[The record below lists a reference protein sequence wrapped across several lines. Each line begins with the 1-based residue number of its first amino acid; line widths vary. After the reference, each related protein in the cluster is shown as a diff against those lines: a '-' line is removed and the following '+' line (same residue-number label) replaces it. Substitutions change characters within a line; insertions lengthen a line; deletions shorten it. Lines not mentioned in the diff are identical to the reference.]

1 MITPESEAMVSL
13 PNETDVTCWLAAHEE
28 LVRHWEEAHGTLRHP
43 EPQPRGQG
51 KLINA
56 PCAACLPLLR
66 QEALLFARVERLGA
80 DGVSLA
86 LEGM

>member
-1 MITPESEAMVSL
+1 MTGTVLDL

-28 LVRHWEEAHGTLRHP
+28 LVRHWEDAHATQIG
-43 EPQPRGQG
+43 
-51 KLINA
+51 A
-56 PCAACLPLLR
+56 PCQACLPLLR

-86 LEGM
+86 LEGLR

>member
-1 MITPESEAMVSL
+1 MITLESEVLADL

-28 LVRHWEEAHGTLRHP
+28 LVRHWEDEHGTKT
-43 EPQPRGQG
+43 GY
-51 KLINA
+51 

-86 LEGM
+86 LEGLR

>member
-1 MITPESEAMVSL
+1 MIDFKADAMADL
-13 PNETDVTCWLAAHEE
+13 PDETDVTRWLAAHEE
-28 LVRHWEEAHGTLRHP
+28 LVRHWEDAHATKIGY
-43 EPQPRGQG
+43 
-51 KLINA
+51 

-86 LEGM
+86 LEGLR